1 MARHQHVNDPPCPVE
16 KYIPCSLFFYCKR
29 KVHMRLWIEKVRQK
43 KSVVLVLDC
52 VWPKALSLGFRV
64 LHLTKKIT
72 VQLLDTN
79 KGVPA

>member
-1 MARHQHVNDPPCPVE
+1 
-16 KYIPCSLFFYCKR
+16 
-29 KVHMRLWIEKVRQK
+29 MRLWLEKVRQK

-52 VWPKALSLGFRV
+52 VWPEALSLGFRV
-64 LHLTKKIT
+64 LHLTKQIT

>member
-1 MARHQHVNDPPCPVE
+1 
-16 KYIPCSLFFYCKR
+16 
-29 KVHMRLWIEKVRQK
+29 MRLWIEKVRQK